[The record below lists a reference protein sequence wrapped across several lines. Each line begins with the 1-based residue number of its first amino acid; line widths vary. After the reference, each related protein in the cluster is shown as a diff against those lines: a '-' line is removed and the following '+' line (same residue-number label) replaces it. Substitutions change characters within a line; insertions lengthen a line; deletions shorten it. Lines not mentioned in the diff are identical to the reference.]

1 MTSVEKPSSGR
12 DAVDA
17 ARDDL
22 RGLFELETL
31 HRRGPASLVWLARDL
46 EFDQPV
52 ALKLMPRAPGAGS
65 EAEEAFHQA
74 AALVAALDHPHVV
87 PWYSAGATD
96 RFFWCSMEYVEGR
109 SLAELLRSSQPIA
122 PSMCLRIVGQV
133 AIALDAAHRLG
144 VVHAGLTP
152 ANVLI
157 DAAGEARVTDF
168 WIPWVLERHGA
179 LPGDGGKAR
188 REPYRAPEQVSEGRS
203 GPEADQYS
211 LAALLQ
217 TCLSKTRARIPPELA
232 GAIERALHPT
242 PGARFPSVRDF
253 AAALGG
259 FAPRSPSGSLPQVFQ
274 DDDEDEDD
282 PSYPPPPSRWRWLPA
297 RLRWLPAG
305 VVTLVVVGAVA
316 APWLL
321 SSGS

>member
-31 HRRGPASLVWLARDL
+31 NRRGPTSLVWLARDL

-52 ALKLMPRAPGAGS
+52 ALKLMPRTPGAGA
-65 EAEEAFHQA
+65 EVEEAFHRA

-109 SLAELLRSSQPIA
+109 SLAELLRSSQPMA

-133 AIALDAAHRLG
+133 ANALEAAHRLG

-157 DAAGEARVTDF
+157 DAAGDAHVTDF

-217 TCLSKTRARIPPELA
+217 TCLSKTRARIPPEIA
-232 GAIERALHPT
+232 GAIARALHAT
-242 PGARFPSVRDF
+242 PEARFPSVHDF
-253 AAALGG
+253 AAALSA
-259 FAPRSPSGSLPQVFQ
+259 FASRSP
-274 DDDEDEDD
+274 
-282 PSYPPPPSRWRWLPA
+282 
-297 RLRWLPAG
+297 
-305 VVTLVVVGAVA
+305 
-316 APWLL
+316 
-321 SSGS
+321 